1 MNNNAFNMVTI
12 GLLSLVCVTAH
23 ADDSSLTGS
32 YTVTRNV
39 STIDTPL
46 TSVNNLVTLN
56 YKPSW
61 GVGNFDYRAESYTE
75 PSFHSLNGS
84 IVNEHKLEMQLNY
97 NYPITNIFG
106 ATGGI
111 LYHTNYTFQ
120 DTYYWGVAG
129 LTFNQSISSNTTIAA
144 TFLAEKRSS
153 GGRVFYD
160 ASASAEYLFRHFF
173 SAFVALHRYEN
184 LGEYDIN
191 PTQKL
196 EYEIGLNYNLSRRF
210 FTGISYLHHSQYN
223 DPADRFALLKV
234 KLGVNF

>member
-1 MNNNAFNMVTI
+1 MKKNAFYTATI
-12 GLLSLVCVTAH
+12 GLLSLTCLTAH
-23 ADDSSLTGS
+23 AGNSSLTGS

-46 TSVNNLVTLN
+46 TSLNNRVTLN

-61 GVGNFDYRAESYTE
+61 SAGNFDYRAESYTE
-75 PSFHSLNGS
+75 PSFHSSNGS
-84 IVNEHKLEMQLNY
+84 IVNEHKLETQLNY
-97 NYPITNIFG
+97 NYPITNEFG
-106 ATGGI
+106 VTGGI

-129 LTFNQSISSNTTIAA
+129 LTYNQSISNNATLSA
-144 TFLAEKRSS
+144 TFLAEKRNG

-160 ASASAEYLFRHFF
+160 ASASAEYLLYHSL
-173 SAFVALHRYEN
+173 SAFVSLHRYEN
-184 LGEYDIN
+184 LGELDIT
-191 PTQKL
+191 PSQKF
-196 EYEIGLNYNLSRRF
+196 EYEFGLNYNLSQRF
-210 FTGISYLHHSQYN
+210 FTGISYLHHRQYN